1 MHDDVP
7 KTRDGAPRNIGFGGS
22 NTVTQPLSGLS
33 NSVEVTEDGVLHE
46 VRLKEDAPAT
56 PGVFPDADN
65 AVAHMFQQR
74 QIGVHVIRYRIWAS
88 FSTCSRKAGWSA
100 ASVTTSTRRPNRS

>member
-7 KTRDGAPRNIGFGGS
+7 KTRDGAPRDIRFGGP

-33 NSVEVTEDGVLHE
+33 DGVKVAEDGVLHE
-46 VRLKEDAPAT
+46 VRLEEDAPAT
-56 PGVFPDADN
+56 RGVFPDADN
-65 AVAHMFQQR
+65 TVAYMFQQR
-74 QIGVHVIRYRIWAS
+74 QICVHVIRYRIWAS